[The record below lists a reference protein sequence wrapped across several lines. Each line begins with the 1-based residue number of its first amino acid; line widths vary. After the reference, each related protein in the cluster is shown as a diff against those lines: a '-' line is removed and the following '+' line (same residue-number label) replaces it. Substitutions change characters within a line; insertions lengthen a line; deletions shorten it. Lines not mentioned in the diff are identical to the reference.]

1 MGVFNKKTS
10 LVHHIA
16 YMGIMTAV
24 NLVFILL
31 ATFAPFLMFIPIVF
45 LPFVSAIVSYY
56 CKKRYYIIYAIA
68 SIGLC
73 LIFNVSDTIFYVVPA
88 VITGFMIGLLLNK
101 RIHPFWLV
109 LVSSIIE
116 AALTFA
122 FIPLINVIGDTD
134 IVYTFISAFK
144 LNDFAYKTELT
155 YLAIYFLALLQC
167 GLSHFVLLN
176 EAKKVGIEINT
187 GVDSFAPYI
196 IGLEVV
202 IILSLVFSFFYRPLA
217 FAFLEISFYFAIF
230 VLVDIVTSKRVIV
243 YVISGILFMM
253 AFFGF
258 ALLYKHIGAP
268 DGLLIMLLFPISV
281 GITSFLNNCLKIKGT
296 NI

>member
-16 YMGIMTAV
+16 YMGIMTAI
-24 NLVFILL
+24 NLIFILL

-73 LIFNVSDTIFYVVPA
+73 LIFNINDTIFYVVPA
-88 VITGFMIGLLLNK
+88 VITGFMIGLLLTK
-101 RIHPFWLV
+101 KIHPFWLV

-122 FIPLINVIGDTD
+122 FIPLINVISNTD
-134 IVYTFISAFK
+134 IVNTFISAFR
-144 LNDFAYKTELT
+144 LTDFIYKTELT
-155 YLAIYFLALLQC
+155 YMAIYFLALLQC
-167 GLSHFVLLN
+167 ALSHFVLLN

-187 GVDSFAPYI
+187 GVESFAMYT
-196 IGLEVV
+196 IGLEMAV
-202 IILSLVFSFFYRPLA
+202 LLAFVFSYFYTPLA
-217 FAFLEISFYFAIF
+217 FVFLEISFYFALF
-230 VLVDIVTSKRVIV
+230 VLIDIVTCKKPIV
-243 YVISGILFMM
+243 YIIAGILFMS

-258 ALLYKHIGAP
+258 AILYKTVSAP
-268 DGLLIMLLFPISV
+268 HGLLIMLLFPISV
-281 GITSFLNNCLKIKGT
+281 GITNILNNCLKKKDS